1 MSQTGI
7 LTESTGGGTEVLFL
21 AGNSGG
27 NVGPNNSGVISVV
40 GAGGVTVAGNPGTST
55 LTVTVSGSGLTWNVI
70 AGSSATMAVN
80 NGYITTNSSTTSLT
94 LPATSNVGDYITII
108 GNGTGQWTI
117 VQGTGQQVRIGS
129 AISTSGAGGS
139 VSSFNS
145 FNSIDLVCAVAN
157 TLWLADGA
165 PQSAG
170 LTVV

>member
-1 MSQTGI
+1 MSQSGIISDTGSNDI
-7 LTESTGGGTEVLFL
+7 SFL

-27 NVGPNNSGVISVV
+27 NVGPNGSGVINVV
-40 GAGGVTVAGNPGTST
+40 GSGGITITGNPATNT
-55 LTVTVSGSGLTWNVI
+55 LTASISGTGLTWNVV
-70 AGSSATMAVN
+70 AASSATMSGN

-94 LPATSNVGDYITII
+94 LPSTSNVGDYISIV

-139 VSSFNS
+139 VSSQNS
-145 FNSIDLVCAVAN
+145 FDSLDIVCAVAN
-157 TLWLADGA
+157 TLWLADGG
-165 PQSAG
+165 PLSAG